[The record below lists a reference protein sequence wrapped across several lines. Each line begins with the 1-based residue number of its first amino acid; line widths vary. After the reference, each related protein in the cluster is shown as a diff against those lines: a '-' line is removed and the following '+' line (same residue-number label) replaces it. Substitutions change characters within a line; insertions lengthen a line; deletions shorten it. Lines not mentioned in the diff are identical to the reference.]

1 MQWAEGFMGTSPARR
16 IARPSVQV
24 GGRTY
29 PRPRD
34 PDKVAAGPYQAPR
47 GPAAIPFLAL
57 SARIRYMSDMRILII
72 EDDRDAAAYLT
83 KAFREAGH
91 VADQANDG
99 VTGYDLALE
108 GAYDVAVVDRMLPKM
123 DGLTLVGSLRNQKNE
138 TPVLILSALGQ
149 VDDRVKG
156 LRAGGDDYLSKPYA
170 FSELLARVEALA
182 RRRPK
187 GAPEETVL
195 RVADL
200 TLDRLSHKVT
210 RRAEEIVL
218 QPREFRLLEYL
229 MQNAGKV
236 VTRTMLLEHVWDYHF
251 DPQTNVIDVHV
262 SRLRAKID
270 RDFDAPLLSTVRGA
284 GYMIRDGAR

>member
-1 MQWAEGFMGTSPARR
+1 
-16 IARPSVQV
+16 
-24 GGRTY
+24 
-29 PRPRD
+29 
-34 PDKVAAGPYQAPR
+34 
-47 GPAAIPFLAL
+47 
-57 SARIRYMSDMRILII
+57 MRILII
-72 EDDRDAAAYLT
+72 EDDRDAAAYLV

-91 VADQANDG
+91 SVDHAADG
-99 VTGYDLALE
+99 VSGYDLAHE
-108 GAYDVAVVDRMLPKM
+108 GGYEVAVVDRMLPEM
-123 DGLTLVGSLRNQKNE
+123 DGLSLISALRAQKNE

-156 LRAGGDDYLSKPYA
+156 LRAGGDDYLAKPFA

-187 GAPEETVL
+187 GAPEETVYRL
-195 RVADL
+195 GDL
-200 TLDRLSHKVT
+200 MLDRLSHKVT
-210 RRAEEIVL
+210 RAGEEITL

-270 RDFDAPLLSTVRGA
+270 RDFDAPLLHTVRGA
-284 GYMIRDGAR
+284 GYMVRDGAR